1 MAGPAELRPGAPEG
15 RVLRPVVT
23 LAEAAGLEPDR
34 ARALLGTKAANLA
47 RLAAAGF
54 PVPAGVV
61 VTAAG
66 AAHLDTVWARLRT
79 AAAALAGPAGPAGQQ
94 GQRYAVRSSGAA
106 EDLED
111 ASFAGQYETVL
122 DVGLDEL
129 PG

>member
-1 MAGPAELRPGAPEG
+1 PAPAELRPGAPEG

-66 AAHLDTVWARLRT
+66 AAGLGGVGGGGTGAGAGDLAAGWARLR
-79 AAAALAGPAGPAGQQ
+79 AAAADLAGRP

-111 ASFAGQYETVL
+111 AS
-122 DVGLDEL
+122 
-129 PG
+129 